1 MLKGFRTKALKIEC
15 YFFQEGQTVRKIL
28 QNTKEISQHKKSTRQ
43 KCTITSKMFPSGT
56 HF

>member
-1 MLKGFRTKALKIEC
+1 MLKGFQTKALKIEC